1 MNTKQQLNV
10 LATIA
15 MVAMIASINGLST
28 VNAEKHTVL
37 SFKVHEDEIRNNY
50 TYQEMSAL
58 VDKNESFEDIE
69 GINLVVGKDVYV
81 YSNEGKNGNFV
92 FAYKVTLKED

>member
-1 MNTKQQLNV
+1 MNTTNQKITV
-10 LATIA
+10 LAIVGLSIA
-15 MVAMIASINGLST
+15 LLTSGLST
-28 VNAEKHTVL
+28 VNAEQHTVL

-69 GINLVVGKDVYV
+69 GINLIVGKDVYV

-92 FAYKVTLKED
+92 IAHKVTLK